1 MSSTGERT
9 GHTVGSPV
17 GIGGSPTAAPPL
29 HHRSTTGTPIAPSL
43 RLARPNPTEDQT
55 MRAQDI
61 MTKDPR
67 VVTPETPVQEAARL
81 MQSEDTGVLP
91 VVESNQSRLLVG
103 VITDRDLALRVVAE
117 GKTSASVRDAMS
129 SGVKTAKPDDNVKD
143 VMDLMAREQV
153 RRIPIVDDRGMVV
166 GIVSQADVVLEAGN
180 DKRAEQ
186 TIEEIS
192 KPA

>member
-1 MSSTGERT
+1 
-9 GHTVGSPV
+9 
-17 GIGGSPTAAPPL
+17 
-29 HHRSTTGTPIAPSL
+29 
-43 RLARPNPTEDQT
+43 

-91 VVESNQSRLLVG
+91 VVESQQSRRLVG
-103 VITDRDLALRVVAE
+103 VVTDRDLALRVVGE

-143 VMDLMAREQV
+143 VMDLMAKEQV

-166 GIVSQADVVLEAGN
+166 GIVSQADVVLEARN
-180 DKRAEQ
+180 DKKAEQ
-186 TIEEIS
+186 TIEAIS
-192 KPA
+192 KPS

>member
-1 MSSTGERT
+1 
-9 GHTVGSPV
+9 
-17 GIGGSPTAAPPL
+17 
-29 HHRSTTGTPIAPSL
+29 
-43 RLARPNPTEDQT
+43 

-129 SGVKTAKPDDNVKD
+129 SGVKTARPDDNVKD

-166 GIVSQADVVLEAGN
+166 GIVSQADIVLEARN
-180 DKRAEQ
+180 DRKAEQ

-192 KPA
+192 KPS

>member
-1 MSSTGERT
+1 
-9 GHTVGSPV
+9 
-17 GIGGSPTAAPPL
+17 
-29 HHRSTTGTPIAPSL
+29 
-43 RLARPNPTEDQT
+43 
-55 MRAQDI
+55 

>member
-1 MSSTGERT
+1 
-9 GHTVGSPV
+9 
-17 GIGGSPTAAPPL
+17 
-29 HHRSTTGTPIAPSL
+29 
-43 RLARPNPTEDQT
+43 

-91 VVESNQSRLLVG
+91 VVENQQSRILVG
-103 VITDRDLALRVVAE
+103 VVTDRDLALRVVAE

-129 SGVKTAKPDDNVKD
+129 SGVKTARPDDNVKD

-166 GIVSQADVVLEAGN
+166 GIVSQADVVLEARN
-180 DKRAEQ
+180 DRKAEA
-186 TIEEIS
+186 TIEAIS